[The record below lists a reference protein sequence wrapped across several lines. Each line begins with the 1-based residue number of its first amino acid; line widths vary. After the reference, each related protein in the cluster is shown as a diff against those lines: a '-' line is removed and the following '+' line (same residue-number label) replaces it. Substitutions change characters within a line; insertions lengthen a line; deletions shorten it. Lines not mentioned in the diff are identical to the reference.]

1 LAGVGVGIGEWARAR
16 AGKGRCGAWGG
27 AGCTRHASMSVPSIS
42 QPARAHS
49 SGETAVGLQN
59 HACALLNV
67 ASRSCRSATE
77 CGRQVTDVPKA
88 ASGSIIASRSLSEW
102 TLGAA
107 ASAGA
112 ASALPPIA
120 NGEPAAVLKRLPWLM
135 LKGEMGEA
143 AAREDRVPGSG
154 VAAEGGW
161 WLMLASSALSRLSRI
176 VLTRFEAGISRA
188 AAAAA
193 CRASARLV
201 GGGGREGTN
210 SGPHIPNSHVQSD
223 EVICN
228 LPSHITVHPVS
239 TRTPSHHGHMRIWTL
254 SSQW

>member
-1 LAGVGVGIGEWARAR
+1 MTGMGVGIGVWARAR
-16 AGKGRCGAWGG
+16 AGRGGKGRGQAWAG
-27 AGCTRHASMSVPSIS
+27 AGTRHASMSVPSIS

-49 SGETAVGLQN
+49 SGETALGLQN

-67 ASRSCRSATE
+67 ASRSCRSASE

-102 TLGAA
+102 TLGATG
-107 ASAGA
+107 SAGA

-135 LKGEMGEA
+135 LKGETGEA

-188 AAAAA
+188 AAAAR
-193 CRASARLV
+193 RASARC
-201 GGGGREGTN
+201 
-210 SGPHIPNSHVQSD
+210 SGWKSGNESV
-223 EVICN
+223 
-228 LPSHITVHPVS
+228 
-239 TRTPSHHGHMRIWTL
+239 TL
-254 SSQW
+254 SLIPDCK

>member
-1 LAGVGVGIGEWARAR
+1 MAGVGVGIGEWARAR

-49 SGETAVGLQN
+49 SGETALGLQN

-188 AAAAA
+188 VRRR
-193 CRASARLV
+193 CDREPRALRRRGWKRRNEGPPPRVRETEREREFQTPYA
-201 GGGGREGTN
+201 GR
-210 SGPHIPNSHVQSD
+210 
-223 EVICN
+223 
-228 LPSHITVHPVS
+228 
-239 TRTPSHHGHMRIWTL
+239 
-254 SSQW
+254 

>member
-1 LAGVGVGIGEWARAR
+1 MGAGAGGEGAVRGVGGHGPVRGV
-16 AGKGRCGAWGG
+16 GG

-49 SGETAVGLQN
+49 SGETALGLQN

-77 CGRQVTDVPKA
+77 CGLQVTDVPKA

-107 ASAGA
+107 GSAGA

-188 AAAAA
+188 ATTL
-193 CRASARLV
+193 RPRV
-201 GGGGREGTN
+201 GALAQGWKRRNGGN
-210 SGPHIPNSHVQSD
+210 FSQSHLQ
-223 EVICN
+223 IN
-228 LPSHITVHPVS
+228 LPT
-239 TRTPSHHGHMRIWTL
+239 
-254 SSQW
+254 